1 MNDLRNL
8 NMSYLQEEINTIK
21 RIFLTLSNPDI
32 IASYEQ
38 QIMELEEAF
47 LQLRVSTRN
56 TTKLRTTKRQEFP
69 LSNQQLP
76 IAPTGNIPPP
86 SPTPFTPSPSLPPI
100 PTDVIIPDRGFTLAE
115 LSTSYN
121 GLNGNPSYVAF
132 NGVIFDVSNIATWG
146 GGTHFGLFA
155 GTDVTPGARACG
167 FHIPIDL
174 MRILPPVGYLETPAA
189 TPTEPTLVPPI
200 SPMIPTAPTS
210 PITPMP
216 PTFPT
221 TPTTPIS
228 PISPTTPTTPTTPIS
243 PTTPTTPTTPIF
255 PTTPMPPTT
264 PTTPTP
270 PISPIT
276 PTTPMPPTTPTTPTP
291 PITPTTPTPPITP
304 VPLIPPI
311 TSPSSVPSLPPITP
325 TPDITIPVDFPI
337 PTRSFTLQ
345 ELKNHYNGEDGRP
358 AYIAICGIVFDVT
371 NSSSWHRRNRFGLY
385 PGNDLTHKLPSNYSN
400 ALSHIAKIFPAMGRI
415 REI

>member
-1 MNDLRNL
+1 MNNLRNL

-21 RIFLTLSNPDI
+21 RIFLTLSNTDT

-38 QIMELEEAF
+38 KIMELEEAF
-47 LQLRVSTRN
+47 LQLRASTRN
-56 TTKLRTTKRQEFP
+56 TDKLRAAKRQELP
-69 LSNQQLP
+69 TSNQLP
-76 IAPTGNIPPP
+76 IAPIGNTPPP
-86 SPTPFTPSPSLPPI
+86 SPTPFTPSTSLPPI
-100 PTDVIIPDRGFTLAE
+100 PMDVIIPDRVFTLAE

-121 GLNGNPSYVAF
+121 GLDGNPSYVAF
-132 NGVIFDVSNIATWG
+132 NGVIFDVSNVATWG

-174 MRILPPVGYLETPAA
+174 MRILPPIGYLETPTT
-189 TPTEPTLVPPI
+189 TPVGPTPILPI
-200 SPMIPTAPTS
+200 SPMIPTSPIS
-210 PITPMP
+210 PITP
-216 PTFPT
+216 T
-221 TPTTPIS
+221 TPAPPIS
-228 PISPTTPTTPTTPIS
+228 PIT
-243 PTTPTTPTTPIF
+243 

-276 PTTPMPPTTPTTPTP
+276 PTTPMPPTTPTTPAP
-291 PITPTTPTPPITP
+291 PISPITPTTPMPPTTPTTPAPPISPITPTTPITP

-358 AYIAICGIVFDVT
+358 AYIAVCGIVFDVT
-371 NSSSWHRRNRFGLY
+371 NNSSWHCRNRFGLD